1 MDYVLSLFYPLFAAY
16 YTKVQAR
23 DFKNIIFD
31 LGGVIINL
39 DEQKTIRAFAQLSS
53 LPEDTIEKSILQ
65 FKEYHLFEKGL
76 IPPDQF
82 RNALRDKFQIEASDD
97 EIDQCMNAM
106 LLDIPVQRIKLIK
119 SLNQQAIFL
128 LSNTNQ
134 IHYTRF
140 NQIFTATTGEE
151 NLNDCFKKAYYSHL
165 VKMRKPDRE
174 IYECILR
181 ENDLQATE
189 TLFLDD
195 NLTNL
200 EGAQSI
206 GISTF
211 HVKHPSQLFQ
221 LFQ

>member
-1 MDYVLSLFYPLFAAY
+1 M
-16 YTKVQAR
+16 QAR

-39 DEQKTIRAFAQLSS
+39 DEQRTIRAFARLSS
-53 LPEDTIEKSILQ
+53 LPEVAIEKSILQ
-65 FKEYHLFEKGL
+65 FREYHLFEKGL
-76 IPPDQF
+76 ISDDQF
-82 RNALRDKFQIEASDD
+82 RNALRREFELDATDEQIDL
-97 EIDQCMNAM
+97 CMNAM
-106 LLDIPVQRIKLIK
+106 LLDIPVERIKLLK

-140 NQIFTATTGEE
+140 NKIFKATTGEE
-151 NLNDCFKKAYYSHL
+151 SLNDCFKRAYYSHL

-174 IYECILR
+174 IYEMVLE
-181 ENDLQATE
+181 ENELVAGE

-200 EGAQSI
+200 EGAQSV

-211 HVKHPSQLFQ
+211 QINHPSQLFQ